1 MGYGTEG
8 ARALIRKGFTDLGAE
23 RVVATAFRN
32 NLASRRVMEKS
43 GMTLA
48 REYRLTPDQLLEM
61 LGITSPELVD
71 AEAVEYA
78 ITKIEWEAQFR

>member
-23 RVVATAFRN
+23 RVVAMAFRD

-43 GMTLA
+43 GMTLTRA
-48 REYRLTPDQLLEM
+48 FRLTPDQLEEM
-61 LGITSPELVD
+61 LRFASLELFD

-78 ITKIEWEAQFR
+78 ITKIEWEAQLR

>member
-1 MGYGTEG
+1 
-8 ARALIRKGFTDLGAE
+8 
-23 RVVATAFRN
+23 
-32 NLASRRVMEKS
+32 
-43 GMTLA
+43 
-48 REYRLTPDQLLEM
+48 M